1 MLSESENCLHIT
13 CYVNFIYLFDN
24 LAMASFPS
32 TTEVIKDLENSTAS
46 ALYIAITYNLQN
58 VM

>member
-1 MLSESENCLHIT
+1 MNQKIVCISLVTLIL
-13 CYVNFIYLFDN
+13 YLFDN

-46 ALYIAITYNLQN
+46 ALYSHYI
-58 VM
+58 